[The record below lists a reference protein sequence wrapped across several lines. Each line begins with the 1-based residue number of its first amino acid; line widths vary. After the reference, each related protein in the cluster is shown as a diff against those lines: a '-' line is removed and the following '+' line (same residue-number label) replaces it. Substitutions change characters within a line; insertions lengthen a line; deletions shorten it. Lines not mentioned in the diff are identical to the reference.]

1 MPTFFLPRASG
12 ASWLRAALV
21 QLVLALALLV
31 PAAGG
36 AATITVDTLLDPA
49 LNLAAPTSLREAIT
63 AANALAGDDIIDL
76 RGLSGTLV
84 ISQATALPAI
94 TSNVQIIGP
103 GANLL
108 TVDRTSATAFGLL
121 SVSSGTVSI
130 SGLTLTRGS
139 RADGGALL
147 VSGGAVTVTECHLL
161 NNASTGAT
169 ATSGGGAIRQNGG
182 TLALIRS
189 TISGSIAARAGGA
202 FYLAAGSATFTNVT
216 LSSNTATTGG
226 GVNIADNV
234 AAIFAANF
242 STFAL
247 NAGATSSGLLNAGRG
262 SCNVNSVA
270 ITGNTGAALQ
280 ASASC
285 TATQSYL
292 SATGSLL
299 AGLAAN
305 GGTTP
310 THLPAAGSPLI
321 DAASSVILL
330 AQDQRGSVR
339 PLDGDGDG
347 IAAPDI
353 GAVEIGALPLINLG
367 GGSVTY
373 TENQAA
379 VTLATSATVTDGDTA
394 VLAAGRLTVSYAAA
408 GLTTDQLTLG
418 AGSGAGVVTVVG
430 VAVRVAGI
438 TVGSISGGANGANL
452 TIAFNVAATLARVSA
467 VLSAISFAATGDNPA
482 PGDRIIRYTLT
493 DGQGGTSRTVT
504 RTVTVVAVNDPPLL
518 VAGAYAAGAENAV
531 LTIPL
536 TLSDP
541 DTAVGSLT
549 LDAVSL
555 TPALMDGASFLFT
568 GAAAA
573 RTLDITPILNANGDG
588 VITLTVSD
596 GVATATLDLPVTFV
610 AVNSPPVANP
620 LSVSV
625 NEDGARS
632 FTLTASDPDG
642 GLLAFIVR
650 TPPAH
655 GTISGLPP
663 NLVYRPEPDYFGP
676 DSLAFQVVDDAD
688 ALSDRATVTINVVG
702 VNDAPVALPSSVDTT
717 EDTAAAFDFV
727 ATDVD
732 GDPLTFVLDAAPA
745 LGTVSAVAGLSAR
758 FTPASN
764 LFGDEQVTFH
774 VTDGRLSSASAP
786 LSIRVTPVNDLPVAT
801 PLDVTVREDSAL
813 TFALVGTDAE
823 GDSVTVQ
830 LDAQPTHGSL
840 EVAAAGAPNFTYR
853 PDADF
858 FGADS
863 FTFLLCDAVG
873 CGAPATASITI
884 TPVNDAPV
892 IGLVP
897 DIDMLEDGTATFS
910 LAATDVDGDPLTF
923 SLVALTS
930 GGTLTLVDASTGE
943 LTYAPPANF
952 VGAVSFSWQVSDGSA
967 TAGPDTV
974 EIRVAAVNDD
984 DDGDTILD
992 NDDNCP
998 LVANTPQDDT
1008 DGDGQGDACDADDDG
1023 DRLPD
1028 ASDNCPLVS
1037 NPTQADA
1044 DRDGVGD
1051 LCDAD
1056 LDGDGTPAVDDCN
1069 DRDPSI
1075 ATPRSYFVD
1084 LDVDGVGESA
1094 TAQQCFSTA
1103 PPGFSVRTGD
1113 NCEGLSNPDQADADR
1128 DGLGDPCDLD
1138 NDGDGVADAV
1148 DNCLGLANA
1157 DQANLDGDALGDAC
1171 DDDLD
1176 GDGLPNEADNC
1187 PAAENAIQADADLDG
1202 LGDVCDLDDDGDG
1215 IRDGNDNCPL
1225 VANADQADS
1234 DGVPPGD
1241 ACDGDLDGDGVV
1253 DAADN
1258 CPRVSNADQ
1267 LDFDADAL
1275 GDLCDPDDDGDGRLD
1290 GTDECPFEPAV
1301 TPTGC
1306 PADADVI
1313 GDTTVDDTTVE
1324 DSGADTTIEDTT
1336 DTTVEDTGADTTIED
1351 TTDTTVEDTSDTSLD
1366 TAGDG
1371 GADANPGD
1379 GIDFDAPGD
1388 GSGNGVEILDG
1399 STRAK
1404 SKASGCACS
1413 AAGAAL
1419 DPSWLFV
1426 GLALLPLRRRRK

>member
-1 MPTFFLPRASG
+1 MPTIFLPRALG
-12 ASWLRAALV
+12 ASSLRAALCH
-21 QLVLALALLV
+21 LVLALALVV
-31 PAAGG
+31 PAAGR

-49 LNLAAPTSLREAIT
+49 VNLTAPTSLREAIT
-63 AANALAGDDIIDL
+63 AANTLPGDDIIDL

-84 ISQATALPAI
+84 ISQAIALPAI
-94 TSNVQIIGP
+94 TSNVQILGP
-103 GANLL
+103 GADVL

-121 SVSSGTVSI
+121 SVSAGTVSI
-130 SGLTLTRGS
+130 SGLRLTRGS

-147 VSGGAVTVTECHLL
+147 VSGGAVTVTGCHLL
-161 NNASTGAT
+161 NNASTGTT
-169 ATSGGGAIRQNGG
+169 ATSGGGAIRLNGG
-182 TLALIRS
+182 TLALLQS
-189 TISGSIAARAGGA
+189 TVSGSVSARAGGA
-202 FYLAAGSATFTNVT
+202 IYVAAGTATLTNVT
-216 LSSNTATTGG
+216 LSGNSATTAG
-226 GVNIADNV
+226 GVNIADSA

-247 NAGATSSGLLNAGRG
+247 NAGATASGLLSAGRG
-262 SCNVNSVA
+262 SCSLNSTAV
-270 ITGNTGAALQ
+270 TGNTGAALQ

-285 TATQSYL
+285 STTQSYL
-292 SATGSLL
+292 AATGGLL
-299 AGLAAN
+299 AALAAN

-330 AQDQRGSVR
+330 AQDQRGSAR

-347 IAAPDI
+347 VAAPDI
-353 GAVEIGALPLINLG
+353 GAVEVGAVPVINFG
-367 GGSVTY
+367 GGTVTY
-373 TENQAA
+373 TENQASVA
-379 VTLATSATVTDGDTA
+379 LASSATVTDGDTA
-394 VLAAGRLTVSYAAA
+394 ALATGRLSVSYAAA
-408 GLTTDQLTLG
+408 GLPTDQLTLG
-418 AGSGAGVVTVVG
+418 AGSGTGAVTLVG
-430 VAVRVAGI
+430 TSVRVAGVA
-438 TVGSISGGANGANL
+438 VGTLAGGANGANL
-452 TIAFNVAATLARVSA
+452 TIVFNAAATLARVSA
-467 VLSAISFAATGDNPA
+467 VLSAISFAATGDNPT
-482 PGDRIIRYTLT
+482 PGDRTIRYTLT

-504 RTVTVVAVNDPPLL
+504 RTVTVVAVNDPPTV
-518 VAGAYAAGAENAV
+518 VAGFYGAGSENAV

-549 LDAVSL
+549 LDATSL
-555 TPALMDGASFLFT
+555 TPALMDGASFLFA

-573 RTLDITPILNANGDG
+573 RTLGITPILNANGDG
-588 VITLTVSD
+588 VLTVTVSD
-596 GVATATLDLPVTFV
+596 GSATATLDLPVTFV
-610 AVNSPPVANP
+610 AVNSPPIANP
-620 LSVSV
+620 LTISV

-642 GLLAFIVR
+642 GPLAYIVR

-655 GTISGLPP
+655 GTLSGLPP

-676 DSLAFQVVDDAD
+676 DSISFQVVDEAD
-688 ALSDRATVTINVVG
+688 LLSNRATVTINVVG

-717 EDTAAAFDFV
+717 EDTAASFTFA

-732 GDPLTFVLDAAPA
+732 GDPLTFVLDGTPT
-745 LGTVSAVAGLSAR
+745 LGAVTAVAGLGAR
-758 FTPASN
+758 FAPAAN
-764 LFGDEQVTFH
+764 LSGEEQVTFR
-774 VTDGRLSSASAP
+774 VTDGRLESAP
-786 LSIRVTPVNDLPVAT
+786 ATLTIRVTPVNDLPVAA
-801 PLDVTVREDSAL
+801 PLDLAVREDGAL
-813 TFALVGTDAE
+813 TFALGGTDAE
-823 GDSVTVQ
+823 GDAVTVR
-830 LDAQPTHGSL
+830 LDRRPTRGSL
-840 EVAAAGAPNFTYR
+840 EPAAAGAPNFTYR
-853 PDADF
+853 PDADL

-863 FTFLLCDAVG
+863 FTFSLCDAVG
-873 CGAPATASITI
+873 CGPSATVSITI

-892 IGLVP
+892 LGLVP
-897 DIDMLEDGTATFS
+897 DLDLLEDGSATFR

-923 SLVALTS
+923 SVVTAPS
-930 GGTLTLVDASTGE
+930 EGTLTVVDAATGE

-952 VGAVSFSWQVSDGSA
+952 VGTLSFAWQVSDGSA

-998 LVANTPQDDT
+998 LLANTAQEDSDS
-1008 DGDGQGDACDADDDG
+1008 DGQGDACDADDDG
-1023 DRLPD
+1023 DGLPD
-1028 ASDNCPLVS
+1028 GSDNCPLVS
-1037 NPTQADA
+1037 NPTQADT

-1056 LDGDGTPAVDDCN
+1056 IDGDGTPAADDCN
-1069 DRDPSI
+1069 DRDPAI
-1075 ATPRSYFVD
+1075 ATPRRYFLD
-1084 LDVDGVGESA
+1084 LDFDGVGEASSSEQCSA
-1094 TAQQCFSTA
+1094 TP
-1103 PPGFSVRTGD
+1103 PPGFSLRSGD
-1113 NCEGLSNPDQADADR
+1113 NCEGLSNPEQADADG

-1138 NDGDGVADAV
+1138 NDGDGVADAA

-1157 DQANLDGDALGDAC
+1157 DQDNLDGDSLGDAC
-1171 DDDLD
+1171 DEDLD

-1187 PAAENAIQADADLDG
+1187 PADENAIQADADLDG
-1202 LGDVCDLDDDGDG
+1202 LGDVCDPDDDGDG

-1225 VANADQADS
+1225 VANADQADR

-1253 DAADN
+1253 DASDN

-1267 LDFDADAL
+1267 LDFDEDAL
-1275 GDLCDPDDDGDGRLD
+1275 GDVCDPDDDGDGRFD
-1290 GTDECPFEPAV
+1290 GADDCPFEAAL

-1306 PADADVI
+1306 PSDADV
-1313 GDTTVDDTTVE
+1313 VD
-1324 DSGADTTIEDTT
+1324 DTT
-1336 DTTVEDTGADTTIED
+1336 DTTVAD
-1351 TTDTTVEDTSDTSLD
+1351 TTDTTVADTSDTSLD

-1388 GSGNGVEILDG
+1388 GSGNGVEILESATG
-1399 STRAK
+1399 AK

-1413 AAGAAL
+1413 AAGAPL
-1419 DPSWLFV
+1419 DPSWLLV

>member
-12 ASWLRAALV
+12 ASSLRATLL

-31 PAAGG
+31 PAAGR

-49 LNLAAPTSLREAIT
+49 LDLASPTSLREAIT

-94 TSNVQIIGP
+94 TSNVQILGP
-103 GANLL
+103 GADVL

-121 SVSSGTVSI
+121 SISAGTVSI
-130 SGLTLTRGS
+130 SGLRLTRGS

-147 VSGGAVTVTECHLL
+147 VSGGAVTVTGCHLL
-161 NNASTGAT
+161 NNASTGII
-169 ATSGGGAIRQNGG
+169 ATSGGGAIRLNGG
-182 TLALIRS
+182 TLALSQS
-189 TISGSIAARAGGA
+189 TVSGSVAARAGGA
-202 FYLAAGSATFTNVT
+202 LYLAAGTATLTNVT
-216 LSSNTATTGG
+216 LSGNTATTGG

-285 TATQSYL
+285 TSIQSYL
-292 SATGSLL
+292 SATGGLL
-299 AGLAAN
+299 GALAAN

-321 DAASSVILL
+321 DAASAVVLI
-330 AQDQRGSVR
+330 AQDQRGAAR

-347 IAAPDI
+347 VAAPDI
-353 GAVEIGALPLINLG
+353 GAVEFGAVPVINLG
-367 GGSVTY
+367 GGPVTY

-379 VTLATSATVTDGDTA
+379 VALATSATVTDADTA
-394 VLAAGRLTVSYAAA
+394 ALATGRLSVSYAAA
-408 GLTTDQLTLG
+408 GLLTDQLTLG
-418 AGSGAGVVTVVG
+418 AGSGTGAVTLVG
-430 VAVRVAGI
+430 TSVRVAGVA
-438 TVGSISGGANGANL
+438 VGTLAGGANGANL
-452 TIAFNVAATLARVSA
+452 TIVFNAAATLARVSA
-467 VLSAISFAATGDNPA
+467 VVSAISFAATGDNPT
-482 PGDRIIRYTLT
+482 PSDRTIRYTLT
-493 DGQGGTSRTVT
+493 DGQGGTSRTAT
-504 RTVTVVAVNDPPLL
+504 RTVTVVAVNDPPRL

-531 LTIPL
+531 MTIPL
-536 TLSDP
+536 TLADP

-549 LDAVSL
+549 LDAASL

-573 RTLDITPILNANGDG
+573 RTLDITPILNANGNG
-588 VITLTVSD
+588 VVTVTVSD
-596 GVATATLDLPVTFV
+596 GSATATLDLPVTFV

-620 LSVSV
+620 LSITV

-642 GLLAFIVR
+642 GLLAYIVR

-655 GTISGLPP
+655 GTLSGLPP

-676 DSLAFQVVDDAD
+676 DTISFQVVDDAD
-688 ALSDRATVTINVVG
+688 ALSNRATVTINVVG
-702 VNDAPVALPSSVDTT
+702 VNDAPVALASSVDTT
-717 EDTAAAFDFV
+717 EDAPASFTFA

-732 GDPLTFVLDAAPA
+732 GDPLTFVLDATPT
-745 LGTVSAVAGLSAR
+745 LGTVTAVAGLQAN
-758 FTPASN
+758 FAPAPTLS
-764 LFGDEQVTFH
+764 GEEQVAFH
-774 VTDGRLSSASAP
+774 VTDGRLDSAP
-786 LSIRVTPVNDLPVAT
+786 STLTLRVAALNDLPVAA
-801 PLDVTVREDSAL
+801 PLGVTVREDNAV
-813 TFALVGTDAE
+813 TVALVGTDAE
-823 GDSVTVQ
+823 GDAVTVQ
-830 LDAQPTHGSL
+830 LDAQPARGSL
-840 EVAAAGAPNFTYR
+840 EVAASGAPNFTYR

-863 FTFLLCDAVG
+863 FTFSLCDAAG
-873 CGAPATASITI
+873 CGSPATVSLTV

-892 IGLVP
+892 LGLVP
-897 DIDMLEDGTATFS
+897 DVDMLEDGSATFS

-923 SLVALTS
+923 SVVTEPS
-930 GGTLTLVDASTGE
+930 DGTLTLVDAATGE
-943 LTYAPPANF
+943 LTFAPPANF
-952 VGAVSFSWQVSDGSA
+952 VGTLSFAWQVSDGSA

-998 LVANTPQDDT
+998 LLANTAQEDN

-1023 DRLPD
+1023 DGLPD
-1028 ASDNCPLVS
+1028 GSDNCPLVS
-1037 NPTQADA
+1037 NPTQADT

-1056 LDGDGTPAVDDCN
+1056 IDGDGTPAVDDCN
-1069 DRDPSI
+1069 DRDPAI
-1075 ATPRSYFVD
+1075 ATPRGYFLD
-1084 LDVDGVGESA
+1084 LDFDGVGEASSSEQCSA
-1094 TAQQCFSTA
+1094 AA
-1103 PPGFSVRTGD
+1103 PPGFSPLTGD
-1113 NCEGLSNPDQADADR
+1113 NCEGLSNPEQADADG

-1138 NDGDGVADAV
+1138 NDGDGVTDAA

-1157 DQANLDGDALGDAC
+1157 NQANLDGDRLGDAC
-1171 DDDLD
+1171 DDDVD

-1202 LGDVCDLDDDGDG
+1202 LGDVCDPDDDGDG
-1215 IRDGNDNCPL
+1215 VRDGNDNCPL

-1241 ACDGDLDGDGVV
+1241 ACDGDLDGDGVA
-1253 DAADN
+1253 DADDN

-1275 GDLCDPDDDGDGRLD
+1275 GDVCDPDDDGDARLD
-1290 GTDECPFEPAV
+1290 SVDDCPFEPAV

-1313 GDTTVDDTTVE
+1313 
-1324 DSGADTTIEDTT
+1324 A
-1336 DTTVEDTGADTTIED
+1336 DTTVEDTGADTTVED
-1351 TTDTTVEDTSDTSLD
+1351 TTDTTVEDTTDTTVADTSDISLD
-1366 TAGDG
+1366 TTGDG

-1388 GSGNGVEILDG
+1388 GSGNGVDLLDS
-1399 STRAK
+1399 STRGK
-1404 SKASGCACS
+1404 SKSSGCACS

-1419 DPSWLFV
+1419 DPSWLLV

>member
-12 ASWLRAALV
+12 ASSLRATLL

-31 PAAGG
+31 PAAGR

-49 LNLAAPTSLREAIT
+49 LDLASPTSLREAIT

-94 TSNVQIIGP
+94 TSNVQILGP
-103 GANLL
+103 GADVL

-121 SVSSGTVSI
+121 SISAGTVSI
-130 SGLTLTRGS
+130 SGLRLTRGS

-147 VSGGAVTVTECHLL
+147 VSGGAVTVTGCHLL
-161 NNASTGAT
+161 NNASTGII
-169 ATSGGGAIRQNGG
+169 ATSGGGAIRLNGG
-182 TLALIRS
+182 TLALSQS
-189 TISGSIAARAGGA
+189 TVSGSVAARAGGA
-202 FYLAAGSATFTNVT
+202 LYLAAGTATLTNVT
-216 LSSNTATTGG
+216 LSGNTATTGG

-285 TATQSYL
+285 TSIQSYL
-292 SATGSLL
+292 SATGGLL
-299 AGLAAN
+299 GALAAN

-321 DAASSVILL
+321 DAASAVVLI
-330 AQDQRGSVR
+330 AQDQRGAAR

-347 IAAPDI
+347 VAAPDI
-353 GAVEIGALPLINLG
+353 GAVEFGAVPVINLG
-367 GGSVTY
+367 GGTVTY
-373 TENQAA
+373 TENQASVA
-379 VTLATSATVTDGDTA
+379 LATSATVTDADTA
-394 VLAAGRLTVSYAAA
+394 ALATGRLSVSYAAA
-408 GLTTDQLTLG
+408 GLLTDQLTLG
-418 AGSGAGVVTVVG
+418 AGSGTGAVTLVG
-430 VAVRVAGI
+430 TSVRVAGVA
-438 TVGSISGGANGANL
+438 VGTLAGGANGANL
-452 TIAFNVAATLARVSA
+452 TIVFNAAATLARVSA
-467 VLSAISFAATGDNPA
+467 VVSAISFAATGDNPT
-482 PGDRIIRYTLT
+482 PSDRTIRYTLT
-493 DGQGGTSRTVT
+493 DGQGGTSRTAT
-504 RTVTVVAVNDPPLL
+504 RTVTVVAVNDPPRL

-531 LTIPL
+531 MTIPL
-536 TLSDP
+536 TLADP

-549 LDAVSL
+549 LDAASL

-573 RTLDITPILNANGDG
+573 RTLDITPILNANGNG
-588 VITLTVSD
+588 VVTVTVSD
-596 GVATATLDLPVTFV
+596 GSATATLDLPVTFV

-620 LSVSV
+620 LSITV

-642 GLLAFIVR
+642 GLLAYIVR

-655 GTISGLPP
+655 GTLSGLPP

-676 DSLAFQVVDDAD
+676 DTISFQVVDDAD
-688 ALSDRATVTINVVG
+688 ALSNRATVTINVVG
-702 VNDAPVALPSSVDTT
+702 VNDAPVALASSVDTT
-717 EDTAAAFDFV
+717 EDAPASFTFA

-732 GDPLTFVLDAAPA
+732 GDPLTFVLDATPT
-745 LGTVSAVAGLSAR
+745 LGTVTAVAGLQAN
-758 FTPASN
+758 FAPAPTLS
-764 LFGDEQVTFH
+764 GEEQVAFH
-774 VTDGRLSSASAP
+774 VTDGRLDSAP
-786 LSIRVTPVNDLPVAT
+786 STLTLRVAALNDLPVAA
-801 PLDVTVREDSAL
+801 PLGVTVREDNAV
-813 TFALVGTDAE
+813 TVALVGTDAE
-823 GDSVTVQ
+823 GDAVTVQ
-830 LDAQPTHGSL
+830 LDAQPARGSL
-840 EVAAAGAPNFTYR
+840 EVAASGAPNFTYR

-863 FTFLLCDAVG
+863 FTFSLCDAAG
-873 CGAPATASITI
+873 CGSPATVSLTV

-892 IGLVP
+892 LGLVP
-897 DIDMLEDGTATFS
+897 DVDMLEDGSATFS

-923 SLVALTS
+923 SVVTEPS
-930 GGTLTLVDASTGE
+930 DGTLTLVDAATGE
-943 LTYAPPANF
+943 LTFAPPANF
-952 VGAVSFSWQVSDGSA
+952 VGTLSFAWQVSDGSA

-998 LVANTPQDDT
+998 LLANTAQDDT

-1023 DRLPD
+1023 DGQPD
-1028 ASDNCPLVS
+1028 GSDNCPLVS
-1037 NPTQADA
+1037 NPTQADT

-1056 LDGDGTPAVDDCN
+1056 IDGDGTPAVDDCN
-1069 DRDPSI
+1069 DRDPAI
-1075 ATPRSYFVD
+1075 ATPRGYFLD
-1084 LDVDGVGESA
+1084 LDFDGVGEASSSEQCSA
-1094 TAQQCFSTA
+1094 AA
-1103 PPGFSVRTGD
+1103 PPGFSPLTGD
-1113 NCEGLSNPDQADADR
+1113 NCEGLSNPEQADADG

-1138 NDGDGVADAV
+1138 NDGDGVTDAA

-1157 DQANLDGDALGDAC
+1157 NQANLDGDRLGDAC
-1171 DDDLD
+1171 DDDVD

-1202 LGDVCDLDDDGDG
+1202 LGDVCDPDDDGDG
-1215 IRDGNDNCPL
+1215 VRDGNDNCPL

-1241 ACDGDLDGDGVV
+1241 ACDGDLDGDGVA
-1253 DAADN
+1253 DADDN

-1275 GDLCDPDDDGDGRLD
+1275 GDVCDPDDDGDARLD
-1290 GTDECPFEPAV
+1290 SVDDCPFEPAV

-1313 GDTTVDDTTVE
+1313 
-1324 DSGADTTIEDTT
+1324 A
-1336 DTTVEDTGADTTIED
+1336 DTTVEDTGADTTVED
-1351 TTDTTVEDTSDTSLD
+1351 TTDTTVEDTTDTTVADTSDISLD
-1366 TAGDG
+1366 TTGDG

-1388 GSGNGVEILDG
+1388 GSGNGVDLLDS
-1399 STRAK
+1399 STRGK
-1404 SKASGCACS
+1404 SKSSGCACS

-1419 DPSWLFV
+1419 DPSWLLV